1 MEKWESKGYNMI
13 EKKNNKLMVISMS
26 GGLDS
31 STLAARALAEGYL
44 VLPVNFYYGQVNE
57 VEIQAQ
63 RPIVQ
68 QLKMVYGYDKVL
80 NSVHIN
86 LSYSLGDAIHN
97 WQKNRDIGKYNDD
110 LALEYYM
117 PSRNLLFMS
126 LAAVLGEIVAKD
138 MPEVNELLLG
148 LGIHKHSDVYARDYW
163 DITPEFASRLQS
175 LLSLNDAI
183 KVSLYAPYANGYKK
197 DIVLDSIKYGVRY
210 DYTWTCYSP
219 NKEIVSIS
227 EMVDRLKAA
236 LDAKVDSDFVVMA
249 RTDALS
255 VEGLDA
261 AVERAVAFQ
270 EAGADMIFAEA
281 LTDIEMYRKFTDV
294 LDIPVLANM
303 TEFGQTDLYTTEQ
316 LHAVGVDMVLYP
328 LSAFRA
334 MNKAALNVYQHLLDD
349 GTQDKVVDTMQTR
362 MELYDFL
369 NYHEFEQTL
378 DKLFADNK

>member
-63 RPIVQ
+63 RTIVN

-126 LAAVLGEIVAKD
+126 LATVLGEIVAKD

-210 DYTWTCYSP
+210 DSTWTCYSP
-219 NKEIVSIS
+219 NKEIVTHEEVS
-227 EMVDRLKAA
+227 
-236 LDAKVDSDFVVMA
+236 
-249 RTDALS
+249 LS
-255 VEGLDA
+255 NGSRIEVINGINHIPCNECEA
-261 AVERAVAFQ
+261 CKERATQAI
-270 EAGADMIFAEA
+270 G
-281 LTDIEMYRKFTDV
+281 T
-294 LDIPVLANM
+294 
-303 TEFGQTDLYTTEQ
+303 
-316 LHAVGVDMVLYP
+316 P
-328 LSAFRA
+328 LEGKI
-334 MNKAALNVYQHLLDD
+334 NDYKLLVHVFNE
-349 GTQDKVVDTMQTR
+349 TITP
-362 MELYDFL
+362 E
-369 NYHEFEQTL
+369 
-378 DKLFADNK
+378 

>member
-63 RPIVQ
+63 RTIVN

-138 MPEVNELLLG
+138 MPEVIIDDEEVMPKVFENIPDLAKKYKMTGTNVFEL
-148 LGIHKHSDVYARDYW
+148 
-163 DITPEFASRLQS
+163 
-175 LLSLNDAI
+175 
-183 KVSLYAPYANGYKK
+183 
-197 DIVLDSIKYGVRY
+197 
-210 DYTWTCYSP
+210 
-219 NKEIVSIS
+219 
-227 EMVDRLKAA
+227 
-236 LDAKVDSDFVVMA
+236 
-249 RTDALS
+249 
-255 VEGLDA
+255 
-261 AVERAVAFQ
+261 
-270 EAGADMIFAEA
+270 
-281 LTDIEMYRKFTDV
+281 IEK
-294 LDIPVLANM
+294 
-303 TEFGQTDLYTTEQ
+303 Q
-316 LHAVGVDMVLYP
+316 
-328 LSAFRA
+328 
-334 MNKAALNVYQHLLDD
+334 
-349 GTQDKVVDTMQTR
+349 
-362 MELYDFL
+362 
-369 NYHEFEQTL
+369 
-378 DKLFADNK
+378 